1 MKALKITSLSILLA
15 AFTLLTGCEKLK
27 DFGNTNVNPNGT
39 TKPNTA
45 ALLSNVLAG
54 VASRASQQNPGYYC
68 QYFSET
74 QYPGVSLYSTPQFD
88 FDGIYAGAM
97 YDCQN
102 IINTCNSDPA
112 SASTNGSVQNQKAIA
127 TILKCYYFWTISDA
141 WGDIPYSEALNI
153 GNSFPK
159 YDSQEDIYK
168 GIINEL
174 TTVVDN
180 FEENGTAVRGDLAYN
195 GDISK
200 WKRLANSIRVL
211 MSLRLSKKYSGD
223 TEYAAATMRAA
234 LSHPAGVID
243 DNVHNFKIAYPGGN
257 FRSPW
262 FATYDAR
269 DDLGESLFFVQ
280 LLNSMGDRRQADRVF
295 GSSDNGVPY
304 GRDRASFMNNWFA
317 ANSTTYSKVLG
328 PQYRQSN
335 STVSLVHAAA
345 VLFAQAEAR
354 EREWVTTGLP
364 ASTLYQNAITAS
376 YTQWGL
382 PASAV
387 TTYLTNPLVAYG
399 TDNLK
404 KIAIQRYV
412 ALYPDGLQGWCE
424 WRRTGFPELTPAQD
438 ATNTTKA
445 IPRRYNYGQRDYST
459 NRLNVQAAAAAIPLP
474 VPTPPGAVAGDT
486 QDGRVWWDR

>member
-1 MKALKITSLSILLA
+1 MKALKITSWSLLLA
-15 AFTLLTGCEKLK
+15 AFTLMTGCEKLK
-27 DFGNTNVNPNGT
+27 DFGNTNVNPNAT
-39 TKPNTA
+39 TTPNTA

-54 VASRASQQNPGYYC
+54 VAGRASQQNPGYYC

-97 YDCQN
+97 FDCQN
-102 IINTCNSDPA
+102 IIITCNNNPA
-112 SASTNGSVQNQKAIA
+112 SASVNGSLQNQKAIA
-127 TILKCYYFWTISDA
+127 TILKSYYFWTITDA
-141 WGDIPYSEALNI
+141 WGDIPYSEALTISNI
-153 GNSFPK
+153 FPK
-159 YDSQEDIYK
+159 YDKQEDIYK
-168 GIINEL
+168 GIIADL
-174 TTVVDN
+174 TSVVDN
-180 FEENGTAVRGDLAYN
+180 FEENGQPVKGDLAFN

-200 WKRLANSIRVL
+200 WKKLANSIRLL
-211 MSLRLSKKYSGD
+211 MALRLSKRFSGD
-223 TEYAAATMRAA
+223 TEFAAIQFRNA

-243 DNVHNFKIAYPGGN
+243 DNSFNFKIAYPGGN

-269 DDLGESLFFVQ
+269 DDLGESLGFVQ
-280 LLNSMGDRRQADRVF
+280 LLNSMGDRRQSDRAF

-304 GRDRASFMNNWFA
+304 GRDRATFMNNWFA
-317 ANSTTYSKVLG
+317 SNSTTYSKVLG
-328 PQYRQSN
+328 PTFRQSN
-335 STVSLVHAAA
+335 STVNLIHAAA
-345 VLFAQAEAR
+345 VLFAMAEAR
-354 EREWVTTGLP
+354 EREWVTTGLT
-364 ASTLYQNAITAS
+364 ASVLYEKAITAS
-376 YTQWGL
+376 FTQWGI
-382 PASAV
+382 PATAV
-387 TTYLTNPLVAYG
+387 STFLSNPLVTYG

-438 ATNTTKA
+438 ATNSTKQ
-445 IPRRYNYGQRDYST
+445 IPRRYNYGQNDYST